1 MASNYT
7 PSARV
12 SRRALMGAGL
22 ASAAVVPLTSLH
34 RASAGSVPQ
43 AMSVTATTQETSAD
57 PATWR
62 TWLLTSADE
71 LRPAAPGA
79 PSQAEIDE
87 VVAAQANPS
96 DATAA
101 AIARWGNGPAI
112 IPWAS
117 LAGEVSAE
125 FKISGMPQNRFMAIY
140 HTALHDAAIAAWDA
154 QVAHARPSPGATSD
168 KILPVTGV
176 DPAQPSFPS
185 AQAAVAGAAAT
196 VLASLIPDA
205 PSGRFDALAAEAA
218 ESRIAAGA
226 AFRSDVEAG
235 LALGQAVGKKAVAR
249 AKEDGFDAE
258 WDPAT
263 MPTGPGFWQPTP
275 PGMVETPFAPLAGA
289 QLTWVMTSGD
299 QFRPAAPPEYGS
311 AAWKS
316 ELETV
321 QELVANRS
329 FEQERAAIWWGT
341 NAPAAL
347 VNGWTR
353 ELILRDGLDLPH
365 AARILADVHVAI
377 ADSSIAV
384 WDAKYTWWTSRPITE
399 APDLKM
405 AIPTPPYPS
414 YPSGYSAVMGA
425 GGTVVG
431 HYFPEAADDMA
442 DRAWE
447 AAASRGWA
455 GVHYVID
462 DDIGLTMGRQV
473 GRLVC
478 SLARADPVDG
488 AA

>member
-1 MASNYT
+1 MASHDT
-7 PSARV
+7 SSVRV
-12 SRRALMGAGL
+12 SRRTLMGAGL
-22 ASAAVVPLTSLH
+22 ASAAVVPLASLH

-43 AMSVTATTQETSAD
+43 ATSVMAAVQEKSAD
-57 PATWR
+57 PTTWR
-62 TWLLTSADE
+62 TWLLASADE
-71 LRPAAPGA
+71 LRPTAPGA
-79 PSQAEIDE
+79 PTQAEIDE
-87 VVAAQANPS
+87 VVAAQANPT

-101 AIARWGNGPAI
+101 AITRWGSGPAL
-112 IPWAS
+112 IPWSS
-117 LAGEVSAE
+117 LAVEVTAE
-125 FKISGMPQNRFMAIY
+125 FKIGGMPQNRFMAIY
-140 HTALHDAAIAAWDA
+140 HTALHDAALAAWDA

-168 KILPVTGV
+168 KITPAVGV
-176 DPAQPSFPS
+176 DPEQPSFPS
-185 AQAAVAGAAAT
+185 AHAAVAGAAAT

-205 PSGRFDALAAEAA
+205 ASGRFDALAAEAA

-235 LALGQAVGKKAVAR
+235 LTLGQAVGEMAVAR

-263 MPTGPGFWQPTP
+263 MPAGAGFWQPTP
-275 PGMVETPFAPLAGA
+275 PGMVETPFAPLAGF
-289 QLTWVMTSGD
+289 QQTWVMTSGD
-299 QFRPAAPPEYGS
+299 QCRPAAPPEYGS
-311 AAWKS
+311 AAWRS

-321 QELVANRS
+321 QELAANRS
-329 FEQERAAIWWGT
+329 FEQERAAVWWGT
-341 NAPAAL
+341 NPPAAL
-347 VNGWTR
+347 LNGWTR

-365 AARILADVHVAI
+365 AARILADMHVAV

-399 APDLKM
+399 DPNLKTL
-405 AIPTPPYPS
+405 IPTPPYPS

-425 GGTVVG
+425 GATVIG

-455 GVHYVID
+455 GVHYVVD

-478 SLARADPVDG
+478 SVARADPVDG

>member
-87 VVAAQANPS
+87 VVAAQANSS

-154 QVAHARPSPGATSD
+154 QVAHARPSPGATSE

-185 AQAAVAGAAAT
+185 
-196 VLASLIPDA
+196 SLT
-205 PSGRFDALAAEAA
+205 L
-218 ESRIAAGA
+218 
-226 AFRSDVEAG
+226 
-235 LALGQAVGKKAVAR
+235 
-249 AKEDGFDAE
+249 
-258 WDPAT
+258 
-263 MPTGPGFWQPTP
+263 
-275 PGMVETPFAPLAGA
+275 
-289 QLTWVMTSGD
+289 
-299 QFRPAAPPEYGS
+299 RPAASTRSPRRRPSRESRPAPPS
-311 AAWKS
+311 A
-316 ELETV
+316 V
-321 QELVANRS
+321 
-329 FEQERAAIWWGT
+329 
-341 NAPAAL
+341 
-347 VNGWTR
+347 
-353 ELILRDGLDLPH
+353 
-365 AARILADVHVAI
+365 
-377 ADSSIAV
+377 
-384 WDAKYTWWTSRPITE
+384 TSRPGSRWGRRS
-399 APDLKM
+399 AKRQSPVPKRM
-405 AIPTPPYPS
+405 AST
-414 YPSGYSAVMGA
+414 PSGTRRPCRPA
-425 GGTVVG
+425 
-431 HYFPEAADDMA
+431 P
-442 DRAWE
+442 
-447 AAASRGWA
+447 ASGSRRHRGWS
-455 GVHYVID
+455 
-462 DDIGLTMGRQV
+462 RR
-473 GRLVC
+473 RLHPWPAP
-478 SLARADPVDG
+478 S
-488 AA
+488 

>member
-1 MASNYT
+1 MA
-7 PSARV
+7 
-12 SRRALMGAGL
+12 AL
-22 ASAAVVPLTSLH
+22 
-34 RASAGSVPQ
+34 
-43 AMSVTATTQETSAD
+43 QETSAD

-62 TWLLTSADE
+62 MWLLASADE

-79 PSQAEIDE
+79 PSQAEIDA
-87 VVAAQANPS
+87 VVAAQSDPS
-96 DATAA
+96 EATMA
-101 AIARWGNGPAI
+101 AIARWGSGPAI
-112 IPWAS
+112 IPWAI
-117 LAGEVSAE
+117 LAGEISTE

-154 QVAHARPSPGATSD
+154 QEAYARPSPGATSD
-168 KILPVTGV
+168 EITPATGV
-176 DPAQPSFPS
+176 DPEQPSFPS
-185 AQAAVAGAAAT
+185 AHAAVAGAAAT
-196 VLASLIPDA
+196 VLAYLIPDA
-205 PSGRFDALAAEAA
+205 APGRFDELAVEAG

-226 AFRSDVEAG
+226 AFPSDVEAG
-235 LALGQAVGKKAVAR
+235 LALGQAVGEKAVAR
-249 AKEDGFDAE
+249 AMADGFDAE

-275 PGMVETPFAPLAGA
+275 PGRVETPFAPLAGA
-289 QLTWVMTSGD
+289 QQTWIMTSGD

-311 AAWKS
+311 AAWES
-316 ELETV
+316 ELAMV
-321 QELVANRS
+321 LALAANRS

-341 NAPAAL
+341 NSPAAL

-377 ADSSIAV
+377 ADSSVAV

-399 APDLKM
+399 APDLKTLV
-405 AIPTPPYPS
+405 PTPPYPA

-425 GGTVVG
+425 GATVVG

-442 DRAWE
+442 GRAWE

-478 SLARADPVDG
+478 SLAGADPVDG